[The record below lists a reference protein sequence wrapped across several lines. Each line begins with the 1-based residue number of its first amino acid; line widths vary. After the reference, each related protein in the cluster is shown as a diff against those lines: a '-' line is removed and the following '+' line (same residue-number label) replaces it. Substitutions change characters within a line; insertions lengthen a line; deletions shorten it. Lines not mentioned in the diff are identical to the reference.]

1 MRSLLNFS
9 TSDHLTTISRIVA
22 AIGSPLESVYAP
34 REDSFLMLQALSI
47 MDLHDLAVCDVGT
60 GSGILGLFCASRGA
74 GEVTVTDIN
83 ELSLRATAIAAERL
97 GTKVQPILSDLFSGV
112 DHRFDLI
119 LFNPPYLPSEA
130 VVDRSIDGG
139 HKGLLLIRRFLEDI
153 PNHLN
158 QNGHAL
164 LLLSSLNNPD
174 EVISS
179 YTEFAFQKLAT
190 RRVFFEELQVL
201 DLRLRDNLVGK
212 RLDR

>member
-1 MRSLLNFS
+1 VSSLLNFS
-9 TSDHLTTISRIVA
+9 VSEYLTTVSRIIA

-34 REDSFLMLQALSI
+34 SEDSFLMLHALSNV
-47 MDLHDLAVCDVGT
+47 DLRDLTVCDVGT
-60 GSGILGLFCASRGA
+60 GSGILGLFCALRGA

-83 ELSLRATAIAAERL
+83 ELALRETVIAAERL
-97 GTKVQPILSDLFSGV
+97 GIKVEPILSDLLSGL
-112 DHRFDLI
+112 DNRFDLI
-119 LFNPPYLPSEA
+119 VFNPPYLPSEE

-139 HKGLLLIRRFLEDI
+139 PKGLLLIRRFLGDL

-164 LLLSSLNNPD
+164 LLLSSLNNPE
-174 EVISS
+174 EVVSGYS
-179 YTEFAFQKLAT
+179 KFAFQKFAT

-201 DLRLRDNLVGK
+201 DLRFRDNLVGK